1 MSNVSDR
8 QHPKPHT
15 CPPEMSHV
23 HSSVSGQRGGTPRS
37 NATLVRRHTQVDA
50 GARRRGARCKWSGEL
65 RRGGDPERASLA
77 RSPLPVLDGGSVLGR
92 ARAEPGALAP
102 PQGEWSGPECQGLPL
117 ETTSHAAAC
126 ADRSLPAW
134 SAPRVSEWCALWLAA
149 TPPWCVHTADSQ
161 SAATMP
167 LPRALPSA
175 SSACSEPPPPPLPPP
190 RPPPPYAG
198 SMSQHYVYASIPA
211 PECEYNSL
219 SRPAHLSVDRA
230 RGSVS

>member
-1 MSNVSDR
+1 
-8 QHPKPHT
+8 
-15 CPPEMSHV
+15 
-23 HSSVSGQRGGTPRS
+23 VSGQRGGTPRS

-50 GARRRGARCKWSGEL
+50 GARRRGARCCWSGGL

-77 RSPLPVLDGGSVLGR
+77 RSALPVLDGGSVLGR

-102 PQGEWSGPECQGLPL
+102 PQGECSGPECQGLPL
-117 ETTSHAAAC
+117 EATPHAAAC
-126 ADRSLPAW
+126 AGRSLPAW

-149 TPPWCVHTADSQ
+149 TPPWYVHTADSQ
-161 SAATMP
+161 SAAAMP

-175 SSACSEPPPPPLPPP
+175 SSARSEPP
-190 RPPPPYAG
+190 PPPPYAG
-198 SMSQHYVYASIPA
+198 SRSQHHVYASIPA

-230 RGSVS
+230 RGSIS